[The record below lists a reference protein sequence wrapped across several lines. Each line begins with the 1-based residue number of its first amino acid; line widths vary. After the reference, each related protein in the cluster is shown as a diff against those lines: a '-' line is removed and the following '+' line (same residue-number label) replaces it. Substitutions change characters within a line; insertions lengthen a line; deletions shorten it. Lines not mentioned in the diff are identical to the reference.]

1 MQTLKRILAAVVIVI
16 SVLLL
21 VLSLAG
27 IVGTWMLRAQLAQ
40 DLVRLATAAETQA
53 AAVKQGLD
61 RLDTVLT
68 RARDE
73 VAGVEQDVQ
82 AFGTDL
88 EQNKPLLTAISNV
101 LGVELNPLVD
111 SAREIMAGVREAVA
125 AVNSAIEAINALPF
139 VSVPTPELA
148 GVKELARDVE
158 SFRTQVQEL
167 RAAVDQRRTEIIQGA
182 TSLITT
188 PASQIRSTLDEMQT
202 TVSGYSRQLG
212 AVQERL
218 VDFKSSIGGRLTWA
232 AVMLTLLLLW
242 MAFSQA
248 GLVVLGWRF
257 FSGKDLL
264 AREGQ

>member
-27 IVGTWMLRAQLAQ
+27 IVGTWILRAQLAE
-40 DLVRLATAAETQA
+40 DLVRVATAAETQA
-53 AAVKQGLD
+53 AAVRQGLD
-61 RLDTVLT
+61 RLDTALS

-82 AFGTDL
+82 AFGTDV
-88 EQNKPLLTAISNV
+88 EENKPLLASISGV
-101 LGVELNPLVD
+101 LGAQLSPLVD

-139 VSVPTPELA
+139 VSVPTPELV
-148 GVKELARDVE
+148 GVKKLAQDVE
-158 SFRTQVQEL
+158 AFRTQVQEL
-167 RAAVDQRRTEIIQGA
+167 RAAVDQRRIEIIQGA

-188 PASQIRSTLDEMQT
+188 PASQIHSTLDEMQT
-202 TVSGYSRQLG
+202 SVSGYSRQLG
-212 AVQERL
+212 AIEERL
-218 VDFKSSIGGRLTWA
+218 SVFKSSIGGRLTRA
-232 AVMLTLLLLW
+232 AVVLTLLLLW
-242 MAFSQA
+242 FAFSQA

-264 AREGQ
+264 AREDQ